1 LQNRGIQTIAP
12 ASAMSELLAVAVIT
26 ILAVISPGPDF
37 AMVTRNS
44 LLFGRRAGLLCALGI
59 ALGVQVHVFYTMFG
73 VGLLMA
79 HAPAL
84 LGAVK
89 LAGAAYLVWIGWKTL
104 AAKALPADANT
115 ADGQPAGASL
125 STGAALRMGFLTN
138 ALNPK
143 TTLFVVS
150 TYTQVVHPGTS
161 QVAQFGYGLFMS
173 AAHAAWFALVATVFA
188 SGTLRQALLARQRV
202 VDRVIG
208 VILIGLGMA
217 LGVARLA

>member
-1 LQNRGIQTIAP
+1 MA
-12 ASAMSELLAVAVIT
+12 ELLAVAVIT
-26 ILAVISPGPDF
+26 VLAVISPGADF

-44 LLFGRRAGLLCALGI
+44 LLHGRRAGVLCALGI

-73 VGLLMA
+73 VGLLIA

-84 LGAVK
+84 LQGIK
-89 LAGAAYLVWIGWKTL
+89 LIGAAYLVWIGWKTL
-104 AAKALPADANT
+104 SAKALLPSE
-115 ADGQPAGASL
+115 ASPNNALNQTL

-150 TYTQVVHPGTS
+150 TYTQVVDPSTPL
-161 QVAQFGYGLFMS
+161 VAQFGYGLFMS
-173 AAHAAWFALVATVFA
+173 VAHAVWFALVAMVFA
-188 SGTLRQALLARQRV
+188 SGALRRSLLARQRM

-208 VILIGLGMA
+208 VILIGLGLS
-217 LGVARLA
+217 LGLARLA